1 MARFIWHNDQWVPAV
16 RVSRPRLFP
25 SIISDNMDALLH
37 PATGVTT
44 DSKAAFRRMTRERGY
59 EEIGNEVEAHM
70 APAPAHGCITD
81 AEIAQAYD
89 MVEQGYVPPPADVAD
104 ADIRIL

>member
-1 MARFIWHNDQWVPAV
+1 MSNGCRPCAC
-16 RVSRPRLFP
+16 RVPRLFP

-59 EEIGNEVEAHM
+59 EEIGNEVDAHV
-70 APAPAHGCITD
+70 AGAQPRTQAITD
-81 AEIAQAYD
+81 ADIAQAYE
-89 MVEQGYVPPPADVAD
+89 MVEQGYVPPPNDVAD